1 MECRICLGGER
12 TETMLV
18 PCKCRG
24 TAAYVHDTCLRTYFS
39 YYPDRLCRVCH
50 EHMQHPWMDTERN
63 FLCATVILVW
73 AAILLTL
80 SHVPFVVKLI
90 SFIGI
95 AVLLVVHVR
104 RRQLTY
110 TATGLLVA
118 VSFLLVTTEAEH
130 LLATVFLAMGLL
142 ALATLCLFMPIE
154 TLFLVMVVAL
164 ALSYSV
170 FLLCMVAMRTD
181 PAFTSLLLLVI
192 AAFWLVFL
200 RPAPAVA

>member
-1 MECRICLGGER
+1 MECRICLGDER
-12 TETMLV
+12 TETMLI
-18 PCKCRG
+18 PCRCRG
-24 TAAYVHDTCLRTYFS
+24 TAAYVHDACLRTYFS

-50 EHMQHPWMDTERN
+50 ERMEHPWMDTERN
-63 FLCATVILVW
+63 FLCATIILVW
-73 AAILLTL
+73 SAILLTL
-80 SHVPFVVKLI
+80 SQVPFVVKLI
-90 SFIGI
+90 SFLGI
-95 AVLLVVHVR
+95 SVLLVVHVR

-110 TATGLLVA
+110 SATALLVA
-118 VSFLLVTTEAEH
+118 VSLLLVTTEAEH

-154 TLFLVMVVAL
+154 TLLLVMVVSL

-200 RPAPAVA
+200 RPSPAVA